1 MGDAVMMKN
10 IFIPLTSG
18 VIFGIG
24 LVIAG
29 MTNPAKVMGFLNVF
43 GNWDPSLMFVMGGAI
58 VVSMT
63 AFLLISKKMS
73 APLFNKEE
81 GFSQQLKKNIDSP
94 LVIGSAMFGVGWAL
108 VGFCPGPAI
117 AALTQVD
124 GNVFIFFIA
133 MSIGMLIKKSIK
145 FDLFAQV
152 ADH

>member
-1 MGDAVMMKN
+1 MGGAVMMKN

-18 VIFGIG
+18 IIFGVG

-29 MTNPAKVMGFLNVF
+29 MTNPAKVMGFLNFF
-43 GNWDPSLMFVMGGAI
+43 GTWDPSLMFVMGGAI
-58 VVSMT
+58 VVSMAT
-63 AFLLISKKMS
+63 FLLISKRMS

-133 MSIGMLIKKSIK
+133 MSIGMLIKKIY
-145 FDLFAQV
+145 
-152 ADH
+152 

>member
-1 MGDAVMMKN
+1 MGGFVMMKN
-10 IFIPLTSG
+10 FIVPLTSG
-18 VIFGIG
+18 IILGIG

-43 GNWDPSLMFVMGGAI
+43 GNWDPSLMFAMGGAI
-58 VVSMT
+58 FISMP
-63 AFLLISKKMS
+63 AFLLIGKKMP

-81 GFSQQLKKNIDSP
+81 DFNQQLKKNIDSP

-117 AALTQVD
+117 SALTQVD

-133 MSIGMLIKKSIK
+133 MSIGMLLNKNY
-145 FDLFAQV
+145 
-152 ADH
+152 